1 MSTIRKNA
9 VTERELTHFVLT
21 SLSNTIAFHTLS
33 LLLLLYSFFVLIF
46 IFILALVLI
55 FILFWVY
62 FYLCWSGYG

>member
-9 VTERELTHFVLT
+9 VAERELTHFVLT

-46 IFILALVLI
+46 ILALVLI